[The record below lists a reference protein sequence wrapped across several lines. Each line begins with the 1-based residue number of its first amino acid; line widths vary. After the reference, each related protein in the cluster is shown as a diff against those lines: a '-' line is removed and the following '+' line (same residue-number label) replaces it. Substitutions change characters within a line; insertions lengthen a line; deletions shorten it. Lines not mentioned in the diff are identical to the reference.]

1 MPTTTK
7 SLRIALENVDFRL
20 PTQVTDDNS
29 VLALKS
35 LVFEPL
41 ITWRPHGEFK
51 PGLFAS
57 WTASPDAR
65 IWSFHIRE
73 GATYHDGLPCKADG
87 IVDYIKCFLDSTDY
101 FGMKWSYARYF
112 ATTAFS
118 AADERTVRVESVSPF
133 ADLPQIF
140 NDFWSCRIDN
150 DGKPI
155 LGTGPYRVADFSRQD
170 GRGHAVLE
178 LIDASTNSHLPTIIT
193 AIHEPSAS
201 KRLALLRDG
210 SVDLA
215 LNLERTS
222 DLSLLDFQP
231 PLLWGRQTSTL
242 SVIYY
247 LNNFT
252 GLFAHPSA
260 RLAANLAISKTDL
273 IQDVYHGLATPA
285 ATVVSPF
292 HLGFREAN
300 LSPIPY
306 DAALARSLL
315 SSLNLSD
322 LPEDQKVP
330 TSITLRTPTYMPEHA
345 EKISAFVASSLE
357 AVAFPPIEV
366 KVEYNRP
373 EYARSIGLNKD
384 LGDLALFDSTPNTTF
399 RVLDD
404 KVSQRKSEEKTWWMG
419 YRDEEFERLFHD
431 ARNLGADVQVADDK
445 GGNGQ
450 GRADLY
456 AKCLKR
462 LQENP
467 PWIYVAHPDVVW
479 AAREGVDVDIGPTGV
494 LKIK

>member
-35 LVFEPL
+35 LVVEPL

-73 GATYHDGLPCKADG
+73 GATYHDGVPCKADG
-87 IVDYIKCFLDSTDY
+87 IVDYIKGFLDSTDY

-112 ATTAFS
+112 ATTTFS
-118 AADERTVRVESVSPF
+118 ASDDRTVRVESVTPF
-133 ADLPQIF
+133 GGLPQIF
-140 NDFWSCRIDN
+140 NDFWPCRIN
-150 DGKPI
+150 EDGKPD
-155 LGTGPYRVADFSRQD
+155 LGTGPYRVAEFSRQD

-178 LIDASTNSHLPTIIT
+178 LIDASTNTHLPATIT
-193 AIHEPSAS
+193 AIHESSAS
-201 KRLALLRDG
+201 KRLPLLGDNT
-210 SVDLA
+210 VDLA

-247 LNNFT
+247 LNNFN
-252 GLFAHPSA
+252 GLFSHPSA
-260 RLAANLAISKTDL
+260 RLAANLAISTTDL
-273 IQDVYHGLATPA
+273 IQDVYHGLAKPA
-285 ATVVSPF
+285 ATAVSP
-292 HLGFREAN
+292 
-300 LSPIPY
+300 ST
-306 DAALARSLL
+306 
-315 SSLNLSD
+315 SD
-322 LPEDQKVP
+322 
-330 TSITLRTPTYMPEHA
+330 
-345 EKISAFVASSLE
+345 SAKQTCLQSQ
-357 AVAFPPIEV
+357 V

-384 LGDLALFDSTPNTTF
+384 LGDLALFDSTPHTTF

-404 KVSQRKSEEKTWWMG
+404 KVSQRQSTEKTWWMG
-419 YRDEEFERLFHD
+419 YRDEEFERLFED
-431 ARNLGADVQVADDK
+431 ARNFELAAQVADNRD
-445 GGNGQ
+445 GNGK
-450 GRADLY
+450 GRAELY

-479 AAREGVDVDIGPTGV
+479 AAREGVDVDVGPTGV
-494 LKIK
+494 LRIK